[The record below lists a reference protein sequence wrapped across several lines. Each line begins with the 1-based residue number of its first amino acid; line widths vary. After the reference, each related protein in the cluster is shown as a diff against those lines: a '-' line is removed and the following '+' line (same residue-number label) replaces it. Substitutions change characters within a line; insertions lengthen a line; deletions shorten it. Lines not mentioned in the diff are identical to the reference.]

1 LHDAWL
7 ADVVLVDD
15 EVHAVGHFG
24 LCAHHFVDVCLQVSA
39 HRVLGHHVDNHGAHG
54 LARLCVVV
62 MMAAAGE
69 SQCRYIYNR
78 VYMQAFHAAK
88 VRISEQSAKEKEKFR
103 AIKRVLVAFL

>member
-1 LHDAWL
+1 
-7 ADVVLVDD
+7 
-15 EVHAVGHFG
+15 
-24 LCAHHFVDVCLQVSA
+24 
-39 HRVLGHHVDNHGAHG
+39 
-54 LARLCVVV
+54 

-69 SQCRYIYNR
+69 SQCRYIYNK